1 MTRLVYQRRL
11 AAGHYFVRL
20 TEIRNRSW
28 TVAAAGASLDQVD
41 GRLPTRLDRDEALV
55 DGLRQHEPG
64 AAEHLV
70 ITYGDRAYRL
80 AIRITGNRQDAEEV
94 VQDAFWAVIRK
105 IHPSGESAFGSW
117 FFRIVANAVYQ
128 KLRSRQSQRRDLSW
142 NEVLPAFDE

>member
-1 MTRLVYQRRL
+1 MTRLLYQRRL
-11 AAGHYFVRL
+11 AAGHYFIRL
-20 TEIRNRSW
+20 TESRNRSW

-80 AIRITGNRQDAEEV
+80 AITDHGEWAAHRARLLLRQ
-94 VQDAFWAVIRK
+94 RL
-105 IHPSGESAFGSW
+105 GEFMP
-117 FFRIVANAVYQ
+117 
-128 KLRSRQSQRRDLSW
+128 RRTI
-142 NEVLPAFDE
+142 